1 MSNHLQQHLD
11 AIDIALVR
19 MLQQQGRLTNADLAE
34 RVGLS
39 PSACLRRVQRLEQD
53 GVLAGYRANVD
64 PRAIGLGLEAFIGA
78 KLVHKDQKA
87 IDQFVNQ
94 VAQWE
99 EVVACY
105 ILTGEMDFMLHLVT
119 VDLDAQTFVDGDA
132 RAEPTQQLDHGGDVV
147 QVRHVSDRH
156 RALGEQGTGQD
167 REGRVLR
174 AGDAHF
180 TLERHA
186 AAYLQ
191 FVHAGGSF
199 RAGSDRPRFRPIL
212 M

>member
-1 MSNHLQQHLD
+1 MSSHLQQQLD

-64 PRAIGLGLEAFIGA
+64 PRAIGLGLEAFIGV

-119 VDLDAQTFVDGDA
+119 VDLDAYSDFV
-132 RAEPTQQLDHGGDVV
+132 V
-147 QVRHVSDRH
+147 
-156 RALGEQGTGQD
+156 
-167 REGRVLR
+167 GRLLTAPAMASVNSNIVLR
-174 AGDAHF
+174 TVKA
-180 TLERHA
+180 
-186 AAYLQ
+186 
-191 FVHAGGSF
+191 HAGLPTGHLSK
-199 RAGSDRPRFRPIL
+199 AS
-212 M
+212 